1 MKKFFLI
8 AVPVLLVLCV
18 ACVAVVYFAWPTI
31 NSKILELQGQ
41 LTITPTL
48 GASLPGTTTNPSQ
61 DDTTTTTSDVC
72 NMLTLDIAKQILGTD
87 TKLASQNSGNC
98 TYSSISED
106 MSSFGVL
113 TMVVTKMTGGTAKVQ
128 FDQARATVYENKTE
142 TVSGLKADEAYYATG
157 LMQLSILKGDSWIII
172 SGTSDKFADE
182 KELAIA
188 TAKLVL
194 K

>member
-18 ACVAVVYFAWPTI
+18 ACVAVIYFAWPSI

-41 LTITPTL
+41 LTLTPTMDVL
-48 GASLPGTTTNPSQ
+48 DTSNSDQGPSNTTTTNSE
-61 DDTTTTTSDVC
+61 VC
-72 NMLTLDIAKQILGTD
+72 SMLTLDMAKQILGED
-87 TKLASQNSGNC
+87 AILASQNTGNC

-113 TMVVTKMTGGTAKVQ
+113 TMVVTKMSGGTAKIQ
-128 FDQARATVYENKTE
+128 FEQARATVYENETE
-142 TVSGLKADEAYYATG
+142 NVSGLNADEAYYATN
-157 LMQLSILKGDSWIII
+157 LMQLSILKDDSWIII
-172 SGTSDKFADE
+172 SGTSDKYDDE